1 MKKKQHT
8 KKNLIISNEK
18 QYIWYLWLTV
28 SWKQHDYWMFKK
40 EFIDIKEVFIETNI
54 LLDLW
59 FYWVVSDFWDYTN
72 WILIPEKK
80 SRKSKNNPDT
90 DLTTEQRESNKII
103 SSFRIKVENAIW
115 WAKRFWA
122 ITQTFRNKC
131 EKFNDLVMEL
141 ACSLWNFHL
150 SF

>member
-1 MKKKQHT
+1 M
-8 KKNLIISNEK
+8 IISDER
-18 QYIWYLWLTV
+18 QFIWYLWATV
-28 SWKQHDYWMFKK
+28 NWKQHDYNILKN
-40 EFIDIKEVFIETNI
+40 EFLGKNVFIETN
-54 LLDLW
+54 LMLDLW
-59 FYWVVSDFWDYTN
+59 FHGVVSKFWDTIK

-80 SRKSKNNPDT
+80 PRKTKNNPNI
-90 DLTTEQRESNKII
+90 DLTMEQKESNKVI

-122 ITQTFRNKC
+122 VTQIFRNKS
-131 EKFNDLVMEL
+131 EQFNDLVMEL